1 MNGVYMEKEA
11 YWEFLQ
17 KQSGE
22 LWDEADIE
30 DANCILAFQLGQAL
44 FGIACAEIAEVVRYK
59 DVVIQ
64 SVPRTKTGVLGIFNL
79 RGEVIPVVDFE
90 VMWNRVTDQ
99 TTTSSDQ
106 RRHKRIIIVNVNGIQ
121 AGILVSGVLGLY
133 SVDLTKTQPSDCR
146 EFSAFVY
153 AEGKYFKQL
162 ELAAWL

>member
-17 KQSGE
+17 MQSGE
-22 LWDEADIE
+22 LRNDADIE

-44 FGIACAEIAEVVRYK
+44 FCIACAEIAEVVRYK
-59 DVVIQ
+59 DVIIQ

-79 RGEVIPVVDFE
+79 RGEVIPVIDFE
-90 VMWNRVTDQ
+90 VMWNKVTVQ
-99 TTTSSDQ
+99 TTPSIDQ

-121 AGILVSGVLGLY
+121 AGILVSGVLGLF
-133 SVDLTKTQPSDCR
+133 SVDLTKTQPSDCK